1 MVIHSEARWS
11 GTQGEASHA
20 AHPEI
25 PPPIM
30 GKMGKHIEHFL
41 HNETRGGF
49 KSTQNVIFTVLI
61 PAKVLP

>member
-1 MVIHSEARWS
+1 
-11 GTQGEASHA
+11 
-20 AHPEI
+20 
-25 PPPIM
+25 M